1 MMILLPPKNLKLEC
15 SFYIREYFI
24 SIGGPDMNKN
34 AELLNFIYQNSQMG
48 VETTKQLLSIVKD
61 EEFKKHLE
69 SEYNEYEEIHSLA
82 RTLLNKNGFDE
93 KGIGTLDKI
102 KTYLMLNMETLM
114 DKSTSH
120 IAEMLI
126 IGSTMGV
133 IDAIKNIR
141 KYQSAEPNIISL
153 MERLLRFEE
162 NNIEQLKTFL

>member
-1 MMILLPPKNLKLEC
+1 
-15 SFYIREYFI
+15 
-24 SIGGPDMNKN
+24 
-34 AELLNFIYQNSQMG
+34 
-48 VETTKQLLSIVKD
+48 
-61 EEFKKHLE
+61 
-69 SEYNEYEEIHSLA
+69 
-82 RTLLNKNGFDE
+82 
-93 KGIGTLDKI
+93 
-102 KTYLMLNMETLM
+102 M